1 MMTAPPPAE
10 VATAAKATIGQA
22 RVAGTLAAAT
32 ALATTELVSAPD
44 TLGHSLIVSVGTEFI
59 SRFAGSLKDLAVAIF
74 GTNDKPAL
82 IIGIVLVC
90 LLFGAWLGRIALTRF
105 SLSAAGIA
113 SLGAVGIWAGAVD
126 PLASTARITAAAI
139 AGVVVGIGTL
149 AVLLRTA
156 RSMNVAA
163 AQRDRGI
170 LNTDPTVKMANRRSF
185 FTYSATAG
193 TAAVGAT
200 VLARALHNA
209 TDVGVSRD
217 EVVLPARPSTDTSLT
232 EPTSFATGIE
242 VAGISPYITPTDDF
256 YRIDTALSIPR
267 VDASK
272 WRLKITGMVDN
283 EVSFSLDDI
292 LAMDL
297 VDEVVTIM
305 CVSNEIGGDLIGT
318 ATWTGVPLPKLL
330 DAAGIKPE
338 ATQLVGRSVDGW
350 TGGFPTEL
358 ASDGRVALLAVGMNG
373 APLREKH
380 GFPARIILSGIYGYV
395 SATKWISEIEAT
407 TWEAF
412 DGFWVPRGWSKEGP
426 VKMHSR
432 IDVPRSK
439 DNQPAGTVAIAGV
452 AWSPNIGISAVEVR
466 VGDADANMGTWIPAT
481 LGKVISNN
489 TWVQWLAKVDLEPG
503 TYVVEVRATD
513 ANGLVQT
520 ADRADVAPNG
530 ATGHHQRRIVVT

>member
-1 MMTAPPPAE
+1 MLTVEPPVVAPSTQPTIWQGRLAGA
-10 VATAAKATIGQA
+10 VA
-22 RVAGTLAAAT
+22 AGS

-59 SRFAGSLKDLAVAIF
+59 SRFAGALKDIAVQLF

-82 IIGIVLVC
+82 IVGIVIVC
-90 LLFGAWLGRIALTRF
+90 LLFGAWMGRIARTNF
-105 SLSAAGIA
+105 PVAAAGI
-113 SLGAVGIWAGAVD
+113 SVLGAIGIWAGAVD
-126 PLASTARITAAAI
+126 PLASTSRVTAAAI
-139 AGVVVGIGTL
+139 IGVAVGIGVL
-149 AVLLRTA
+149 ALLLRTA
-156 RSMNVAA
+156 RRSNAA
-163 AQRDRGI
+163 PATTAV
-170 LNTDPTVKMANRRSF
+170 NTDPTKKMANRRAF

-200 VLARALHNA
+200 VLARTLHNA
-209 TDVGVSRD
+209 TDIGIARED
-217 EVVLPARPSTDTSLT
+217 IALPARTPSPGVTPVQTAG
-232 EPTSFATGIE
+232 FQTGIE
-242 VAGISPYITPTDDF
+242 VAGITPYITPTEDF

-272 WRLKITGMVDN
+272 WKLKITGMVN
-283 EVSFSLDDI
+283 QEVSFTLDDI

-330 DAAGIKPE
+330 ERAGIKPE

-373 APLREKH
+373 APLPEKH
-380 GFPARIILSGIYGYV
+380 GFPARIILAGIYGYV
-395 SATKWISEIEAT
+395 SSTKWISEIEAT
-407 TWEAF
+407 TWEGF

-426 VKMHSR
+426 VKMQSR
-432 IDVPRSK
+432 IDVPRTK
-439 DNQPAGTVAIAGV
+439 DKQPAGDVTIAGV
-452 AWSPNIGISAVEVR
+452 AWSPNIGIKAVDVR
-466 VGDADANMGTWIPAT
+466 IGDTDGNPGDEWIPAQ
-481 LGKVISNN
+481 LGEVISNN
-489 TWVQWLAKVDLEPG
+489 TWVQWLATVKLSAG
-503 TYVVEVRATD
+503 TYIAEVRATD

-520 ADRADVAPNG
+520 DEQADVAPNG
-530 ATGHHQRRIVVT
+530 ATGHHRRRITVV